1 MLIRCWGARGSI
13 PVSGPE
19 FLRYG
24 GDTTSIEIRSGGND
38 IILIDAGSG
47 IRRLGNRLIREPAG
61 HLSMILTHAHW
72 DHIMG
77 FPFFKPIYTD
87 RTEISFHGCPF
98 AQDSLRKMISRVMK
112 APHFPVDF
120 SEIKARIDFSENCD
134 RPFAIGA
141 VTVHAIPL
149 SHPNGGMGFRFEED
163 GKKFVF
169 LTDNELSHIHPGG
182 RSFEKYVE
190 FSRGVGLPDP
200 RRRVH
205 RAGIR
210 ENPDDGDIP
219 RTGTPCASRS
229 PPASGNWGFSDHN
242 QERSDDALEDIL
254 RDCRRIIGEQGA
266 SMECFALTQTLE
278 TAL

>member
-24 GDTTSIEIRSGGND
+24 GDTTSVEIQTGRND

-47 IRRLGNRLIREPAG
+47 IRRLGNRLVRESTG
-61 HLSMILTHAHW
+61 NLSMILTHSHW

-77 FPFFKPIYTD
+77 FPFFKPIYLD
-87 RTEISFHGCPF
+87 RTEISLHGCPF

-120 SEIKARIDFSENCD
+120 SEIKARIDFSESCD
-134 RPFAIGA
+134 RPFAIGSVA
-141 VTVHAIPL
+141 VHSIAL
-149 SHPNGGMGFRFEED
+149 SHPNGGLGFRFEEN
-163 GKKFVF
+163 GRKFVF
-169 LTDNELSHIHPGG
+169 LTDNELSHGHPGG
-182 RSFEKYVE
+182 RSFEEYAE
-190 FSRGVGLPDP
+190 FSRGADLLIHDAEFTESEYGKTRTWGHSTYRDALRLALAAGVRRLGLF
-200 RRRVH
+200 H
-205 RAGIR
+205 
-210 ENPDDGDIP
+210 
-219 RTGTPCASRS
+219 
-229 PPASGNWGFSDHN
+229 HN
-242 QERSDDALEDIL
+242 QDRSDDALEDIL
-254 RDCRRIIGEQGA
+254 GDCRRIIEEHGA

>member
-24 GDTTSIEIRSGGND
+24 GDTTSIEIRSSGND

-47 IRRLGNRLIREPAG
+47 IRRLGNRLIGEPAG

-87 RTEISFHGCPF
+87 RTEITFHGCPF

-149 SHPNGGMGFRFEED
+149 SHPNGGLGFRFEED

-182 RSFEKYVE
+182 RAFEEYVE
-190 FSRGVGLPDP
+190 FSRGADFLIHDAEFTEREYGKTRTWGHSTYRDALRLALAAGVGKLGLF
-200 RRRVH
+200 H
-205 RAGIR
+205 
-210 ENPDDGDIP
+210 
-219 RTGTPCASRS
+219 
-229 PPASGNWGFSDHN
+229 HN
-242 QERSDDALEDIL
+242 QDRSDDALEDIL
-254 RDCRRIIGEQGA
+254 GDCRRIIGEQGA